1 MKLLNTKNNEIFFTS
16 NEKDVGHTIII
27 GTTKKGKS
35 SFLQEEATR
44 LGISYDELLNK
55 VDLVPQRTMPD
66 KRDKT
71 LIEITPRYKLERY
84 LILDA
89 ISELSCTG
97 IELNEKQMILF
108 LAETK
113 IGSRILDYDE
123 VETTIRESMMDELAN
138 QLLNEQWPTNGSSLL
153 NKTPVESGK
162 SFSERFKAAA
172 IKHGYKIN
180 E

>member
-1 MKLLNTKNNEIFFTS
+1 MKFINIENKKNFFTS
-16 NEKDVGHTIII
+16 NEENIEHTIII

-35 SFLQEEATR
+35 CILQEEAAG
-44 LGISYDELLNK
+44 LGIPYDESLNK

-66 KRDKT
+66 KRDET
-71 LIEITPRYKLERY
+71 LIEITPSYKLERY

-113 IGSRILDYDE
+113 IGSRILHYEE
-123 VETTIRESMMDELAN
+123 VETTIRERMMDELAN
-138 QLLNEQWPTNGSSLL
+138 QLLNESWPTNGNSLL

-162 SFSERFKAAA
+162 SFSDRLKAAA